1 MSQTKLL
8 IVSDG
13 LIPSEQGYVLHPL
26 LDQWRKQLCRSSR
39 SWFESVPKTELEW
52 YASLFGTASTDVLA
66 AAFKEQIPADIQQVW
81 IVSPYHAQLG
91 RDSVRV
97 MPDPMLPWREEDA
110 DWVCNL
116 LNPLLREEGI
126 ELLQHGAALL
136 LICREPMDALPL
148 SFATVSGR
156 ELPNR
161 HPDGV
166 DGGRLMRLMA
176 EIQMLL
182 SLKPAEHRRLAGE
195 PDIHG
200 LWIWGGRELSEAV
213 FEVKLKPVATRNPV
227 LSAVAEAKDA
237 FLIISSAE
245 QLPEMTQSNLP
256 LPKQVVLAGNN
267 EAVVLKPSL
276 FPRFGKPLWQPKAAG
291 EEDRMMDM
299 LRGMI

>member
-1 MSQTKLL
+1 MSPTKLL

-26 LDQWRKQLCRSSR
+26 LDQWQKQLCRSSR
-39 SWFESVPKTELEW
+39 GWFESVPKTELEW
-52 YASLFGTASTDVLA
+52 YASLFSATPTTVLA
-66 AAFKEQIPADIQQVW
+66 AAFKQQVPAGIQQVW

-97 MPDPMLPWREEDA
+97 MPDSMLPWREEDA
-110 DWVCNL
+110 GWVCNL

-126 ELLQHGAALL
+126 ELLQCGTALL
-136 LICREPMDALPL
+136 LICREPIDAQPL
-148 SFATVSGR
+148 SFAMVSGR
-156 ELPNR
+156 VLPNR

-176 EIQMLL
+176 EIQMVL

-200 LWIWGGRELSEAV
+200 LWIWGGRQLSEAV
-213 FEVKLKPVATRNPV
+213 SEVRLKPVATRNPM

-237 FLIISSAE
+237 SLIISSAE
-245 QLPEMTQSNLP
+245 QLPELTQSNLP
-256 LPKQVVLAGNN
+256 FPKQIVLAGNN

-276 FPRFGKPLWQPKAAG
+276 LPRFGKPLWQPKAVG
-291 EEDRMMDM
+291 EEGRMMDM
-299 LRGMI
+299 LRSMI